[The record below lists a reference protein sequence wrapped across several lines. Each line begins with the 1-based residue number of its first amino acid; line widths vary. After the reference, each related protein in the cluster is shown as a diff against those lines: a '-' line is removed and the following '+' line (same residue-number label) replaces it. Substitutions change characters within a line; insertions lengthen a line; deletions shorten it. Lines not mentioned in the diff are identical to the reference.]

1 MEKLNKLT
9 FNGNDY
15 ISKKDLLKFLAEIS
29 DAVNTFSDRGDPIR
43 AEGANKVISLMLEK
57 IEPPQEHWKPSEGQ
71 MEALYKVAYNLVG
84 TGTETDVHLVQL
96 YEQLK
101 QLWYGTL
108 HWRRPPAGG
117 DRTAEGNMC
126 WYCWRWKKRR
136 GSRVLSWEGSCSRWN
151 FIPYH
156 LSPAGAGREGPY
168 SSRAALGGQWWRQC
182 NEFWTILK
190 MLWSTKL

>member
-101 QLWYGTL
+101 QL
-108 HWRRPPAGG
+108 
-117 DRTAEGNMC
+117 
-126 WYCWRWKKRR
+126 
-136 GSRVLSWEGSCSRWN
+136 
-151 FIPYH
+151 
-156 LSPAGAGREGPY
+156 
-168 SSRAALGGQWWRQC
+168 
-182 NEFWTILK
+182 
-190 MLWSTKL
+190 